1 MVLVYDVGVA
11 SSNLVFVTTNPSL
24 LWWIFLLY
32 WIDLLNFYNLVDK
45 QKVKLKN
52 SVLMKPIY
60 SEQLSMKEIET
71 QVNWTIFKFF
81 GVPMLLLIAF
91 ILVIAGMIMH
101 NRYALPMNTI
111 LIVDSIAG
119 IVLSACACYLVW
131 FCKSEEKNVG
141 NDCPIRNYFLIP
153 MLFFIAFILVIIAM
167 IMHNRYA
174 IAWDTIVGVDAIVG
188 IILTACVYI
197 PVRSCEN
204 RWKAEYGC

>member
-1 MVLVYDVGVA
+1 M
-11 SSNLVFVTTNPSL
+11 
-24 LWWIFLLY
+24 
-32 WIDLLNFYNLVDK
+32 
-45 QKVKLKN
+45 N
-52 SVLMKPIY
+52 SIN
-60 SEQLSMKEIET
+60 SEQLSMKGIET

-119 IVLSACACYLVW
+119 IVLSACICYLVW
-131 FCKSEEKNVG
+131 FCKNEEKNVG

-167 IMHNRYA
+167 IMYNRYA
-174 IAWDTIVGVDAIVG
+174 IAWDTIAGVDAIVG
-188 IILTACVYI
+188 TILTACVYI

-204 RWKAEYGC
+204 RWKAECSCWPSYL